1 MCLGFSLVTGAGIM
15 AYNTVAKGKNVQKFA
30 HMMLRLV
37 AVALGWLFGF
47 VNFWFPKASPPTRT
61 LLVSLHASAGMA
73 IFPLTVCRAETGLAQ
88 MDAAPGTEA
97 HLVNFAGLFIRLFAV
112 TVSIAVALRGVSI

>member
-37 AVALGWLFGF
+37 AVALGVFG
-47 VNFWFPKASPPTRT
+47 
-61 LLVSLHASAGMA
+61 
-73 IFPLTVCRAETGLAQ
+73 I
-88 MDAAPGTEA
+88 
-97 HLVNFAGLFIRLFAV
+97 
-112 TVSIAVALRGVSI
+112 